1 VRRVFSVTKDIVRAC
16 INKPIARS
24 AAALS
29 YYLTLSIFPFL
40 ICVTVILGLLNIQD
54 TDAFALLEGV
64 IPEAAFSALSDY
76 LAYIGENRSDLMFG
90 IGITAM
96 ITSSSAA
103 FRSFLGITG
112 ELQGKM
118 RFSGFGGFLI
128 SFVFSLMFLAAIY
141 VSAFVILSGEWLM
154 YLLEMHL
161 GIGEIS
167 LFWRL
172 FRFVLLFMMMFVVIF
187 SVYLI
192 SAPKNTSRM
201 SRLPGALCASFV
213 LVGASVGFSQLI
225 TVSMRYEILY
235 GSLASF
241 VILMVWLYICSL
253 ILIVANVMNISI
265 AKHRKETDVNDSEQ
279 LFNAETSR

>member
-1 VRRVFSVTKDIVRAC
+1 VSRVFYVTKDIIGAC

-29 YYLTLSIFPFL
+29 YYLTLSVFPFL

-54 TDAFALLEGV
+54 TDGFALLDGV
-64 IPEAAFSALSDY
+64 IPDAAFSALSDY
-76 LAYIGENRSDLMFG
+76 LEYIGDNRSHLMFG
-90 IGITAM
+90 IGIMAM

-103 FRSFLGITG
+103 FRSFTGITG
-112 ELQGKM
+112 ELQGRM
-118 RFSGFGGFLI
+118 RFSGALGFII
-128 SFVFSLMFLAAIY
+128 SFVFSLMLLATIY

-154 YLLEMHL
+154 HLLEVHL
-161 GIGEIS
+161 GVVEIS
-167 LFWRL
+167 LFWRWL
-172 FRFVLLFMMMFVVIF
+172 RFVLLFMMLFIVIF

-192 SAPKNTSRM
+192 SAPKNTTRM

-241 VILMVWLYICSL
+241 VILMIWLYICSL
-253 ILIVANVMNISI
+253 ILILANVMNISI
-265 AKHRKETDVNDSEQ
+265 AKHKNAAEVNDSE
-279 LFNAETSR
+279 

>member
-1 VRRVFSVTKDIVRAC
+1 MGRIFLVTKDIIGAC
-16 INKPIARS
+16 INKPVARS

-29 YYLTLSIFPFL
+29 YYLTLSVFPFL
-40 ICVTVILGLLNIQD
+40 ICVTVILSLLNIQD
-54 TDAFALLEGV
+54 TDAFALLYGV

-76 LAYIGENRSDLMFG
+76 LDYIGDNRSDLMFG
-90 IGITAM
+90 IGILAM

-103 FRSFLGITG
+103 FRSFIGITG

-118 RFSGFGGFLI
+118 RFSGPLGFII
-128 SFVFSLMFLAAIY
+128 SFVFSLMFLATIY

-154 YLLEMHL
+154 YLLETHL
-161 GIGEIS
+161 GIHEIS
-167 LFWRL
+167 LFWRWL
-172 FRFVLLFMMMFVVIF
+172 RFVFLFLLMFIVIF
-187 SVYLI
+187 SIYLI
-192 SAPKNTSRM
+192 SAPKKTARM

-213 LVGASVGFSQLI
+213 VVGASVGFSQLI

-253 ILIVANVMNISI
+253 ILILANVMNISI
-265 AKHRKETDVNDSEQ
+265 AKHRKITEVNDSEE
-279 LFNAETSR
+279 LSEA

>member
-1 VRRVFSVTKDIVRAC
+1 MSRVFYVTKDIIGAC

-29 YYLTLSIFPFL
+29 YYLTLSVFPFL

-54 TDAFALLEGV
+54 TDGFALLDGV
-64 IPEAAFSALSDY
+64 IPDAAFSALSDY
-76 LAYIGENRSDLMFG
+76 LEYIGDNRSHLMFG
-90 IGITAM
+90 IGIMAM

-103 FRSFLGITG
+103 FRSFTGITG
-112 ELQGKM
+112 ELQGRM
-118 RFSGFGGFLI
+118 RFSGALGFII
-128 SFVFSLMFLAAIY
+128 SFVFSLMLLATIY

-154 YLLEMHL
+154 HLLEVHL
-161 GIGEIS
+161 GVVEIS
-167 LFWRL
+167 LFWRWL
-172 FRFVLLFMMMFVVIF
+172 RFVLLFMMLFIVIF

-192 SAPKNTSRM
+192 SAPKNTTRM

-241 VILMVWLYICSL
+241 VILMIWLYICSL
-253 ILIVANVMNISI
+253 ILILANVMNISI
-265 AKHRKETDVNDSEQ
+265 AKHKNAAEVNDSE
-279 LFNAETSR
+279 